1 MVSPGFT
8 VMQRSSG
15 TVSYTHLRERLIQLQ
30 MGRCIGG
37 RIVITLYLIA
47 FKVDNYHILRLQ
59 QIVLYSAG
67 FDYKKTL
74 CPDVYKRQPI
84 HQFIITKSACII
96 KTYLINS
103 QFLKYSRYINPLY
116 SPTDLYYNRCV

>member
-1 MVSPGFT
+1 M
-8 VMQRSSG
+8 
-15 TVSYTHLRERLIQLQ
+15 YYAANLRERLIQLQ

-47 FKVDNYHILRLQ
+47 LKVDNYHILRLQ

-74 CPDVYKRQPI
+74 FPVDSTDISPCIGDKSSSRKLHI
-84 HQFIITKSACII
+84 GFI
-96 KTYLINS
+96 YLFF
-103 QFLKYSRYINPLY
+103 QFL
-116 SPTDLYYNRCV
+116 